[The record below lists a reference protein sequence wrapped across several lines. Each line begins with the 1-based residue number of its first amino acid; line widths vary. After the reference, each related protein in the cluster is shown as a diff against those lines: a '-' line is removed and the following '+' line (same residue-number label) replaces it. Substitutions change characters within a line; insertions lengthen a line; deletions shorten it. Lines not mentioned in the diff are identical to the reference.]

1 MNYLAHLLLSGNNK
15 DVLFGNFIG
24 DAIKG
29 RAYENFSPAIQKGI
43 ILHRNIDTYTD
54 AHPVYLQSKRRFYE
68 KFPKIAG
75 VITDIL
81 YDHFL
86 CVEWEK
92 HSNLQ
97 LDIFIKNCY
106 QHLDTRQ
113 KEMPDKMKFLY
124 EHMRTN
130 DWLTRYKTKEGTSL
144 SLQQIGK
151 RIGFG
156 NGTHKAFDEFE
167 LNKEAFLM
175 EFNIFFEAISQYAVK
190 RLKT

>member
-1 MNYLAHLLLSGNNK
+1 MNYLAHLLLSGNNE
-15 DVLFGNFIG
+15 DVIFGNFIG

-29 RAYENFSPAIQKGI
+29 RDYERFSPSIQKGI

-54 AHPVYLQSKRRFYE
+54 SHPVYLQSKRRFYK
-68 KFPKIAG
+68 KFPKISG

-92 HSNLQ
+92 HSNVQ
-97 LDIFIKNCY
+97 LDTFINNSY

-113 KEMPDKMKFLY
+113 DEMPEKMKLLY
-124 EHMRTN
+124 DHMRTN

-156 NGTHKAFDEFE
+156 NEVHKAFDEFE
-167 LNKEAFLM
+167 LNRVAFLN
-175 EFNIFFEAISQYAVK
+175 EFNIFFESINQYTIS
-190 RLKT
+190 RLKV